1 MNKYEDVAYK
11 ELLNWQKNI
20 IKKDTSINSITK
32 GLQDKVN
39 SIIPEKVHLVIT
51 EGIKAMVKTV
61 QFGSKYITDKPLKN
75 KSLEERE
82 TLVRKKIEFY
92 KKAAAI
98 SGAGTGWA
106 GLLVGLA
113 DFPILLSLKMK
124 FLFDV
129 AGIYSFDVNNYK
141 ERLYIL
147 YVFQL
152 AFSSKKRE
160 IEIYNIIKDWDNY
173 SKNLPENQED
183 FDWRLFQQEYRDYM
197 DIAKMLQIV
206 PGIGAVAGGLANY
219 SLMKKLGRTS
229 MNAYRMRVFK
239 TD

>member
-1 MNKYEDVAYK
+1 MAYK
-11 ELLNWQKNI
+11 ELLDWQKNI
-20 IKKDTSINSITK
+20 VKKDASISNIAK
-32 GLQDKVN
+32 GFQNKVN
-39 SIIPEKVHLVIT
+39 SLIPDKVHSVIT

-61 QFGSKYITDKPLKN
+61 QFGSKYITDKPLRN

-82 TLVRKKIEFY
+82 ALVRKKTEFY

-98 SGAGTGWA
+98 SGAGTGGA
-106 GLLVGLA
+106 GLLIGLA
-113 DFPILLSLKMK
+113 DFPILLSLKIK

-129 AGIYSFDVNNYK
+129 AGIYSFDVRNYK

-160 IEIYNIIKDWDNY
+160 IEIYNIIKDWESY
-173 SKNLPENQED
+173 SENLPENQED
-183 FDWRLFQQEYRDYM
+183 FNWRLFQQEYRDYM

-206 PGIGAVAGGLANY
+206 PGIGAVIGGLANY
-219 SLMKKLGRTS
+219 SLMKRLGITS

-239 TD
+239 TN